1 MHMLL
6 QNVPKVL
13 VIIVLH
19 SKFKQFGSI

>member
-1 MHMLL
+1 MLL